1 MLITLVNAAIVAGA
15 TYLARSRPNTK
26 IIETVKAPSDKSS
39 VQLPI
44 DSTAVGVESIFLLYR
59 LRTTI
64 KEVNK
69 EPNDYSIIIDLAGS
83 QNTKF
88 IIDSETRKIASDG
101 QEQDLNPSQDL
112 QSGQKVVIRVRYDL
126 KTKEWNVRTIQIL

>member
-44 DSTAVGVESIFLLYR
+44 DSTAAGVESIFLLYR

-69 EPNDYSIIIDLAGS
+69 EPNGYSIIIDLAGS